1 MVLSVL
7 FGRKYARAQ
16 VGVIA
21 IDATLSEDHEYTSRV
36 TSFPV
41 ENGELVSDHIINE
54 PEKLNLVGLVTD
66 TPLNILLGFNRSI
79 TAFNRLIDIHR
90 NKEIV
95 TVVTGI
101 KVYTNMVMTSLNV
114 PRDLSTGQSLT
125 FNMQFQK
132 ILLDSST
139 RLILNQNN
147 PFNRQQDIISREQV
161 ANASKYPFIQ
171 NDPITS
177 LKDQAMSGIDVG
189 IQDLLPVP
197 TNALSNVYA
206 SIARIK
212 GVF

>member
-21 IDATLSEDHEYTSRV
+21 IDATLSEDHEYTARV

-132 ILLDSST
+132 IILDSST

-171 NDPITS
+171 NDPVTS

-197 TNALSNVYA
+197 TNALSNVLA
-206 SIARIK
+206 SISRIK
-212 GVF
+212 GLF

>member
-21 IDATLSEDHEYTSRV
+21 IDATLSEDHEYTARV

-171 NDPITS
+171 NDPVTS

-197 TNALSNVYA
+197 TNALSNIYA
-206 SIARIK
+206 SISRIK
-212 GVF
+212 GLF